1 LGYQD
6 ISRDTDRSGREL
18 NSNEKSRRREV
29 QKQRVYIRIL
39 INGEYVSRTRK
50 CWIDWP
56 SYEVNFMEK
65 LEVYLFTKP
74 SSIRL
79 QIVSGVMI
87 ERTIDSF
94 DVDIPGESVNSI
106 TSSPTLYKE
115 AFFLKRAP
123 KKGRRTGAKKPK
135 DMIQVKSHKQN
146 VEERQRLNWEEALGH
161 DIDEEENKRLQ
172 SPEKGEPA
180 AGEKKAEE
188 IVEKTQEQHIKEE
201 LEKLVKMDLIEG
213 RILYKSEWV
222 GFGPKMPPLNADSFS
237 NKVQRKPR
245 EKVQKYKA
253 YYSERIFYI

>member
-1 LGYQD
+1 LETEFSLGYQD

-123 KKGRRTGAKKPK
+123 KKGRRAGVKKSK
-135 DMIQVKSHKQN
+135 ELIQVKSHKQN
-146 VEERQRLNWEEALGH
+146 VEERQRMNWEEALGH
-161 DIDEEENKRLQ
+161 DIEDEETKRLQ
-172 SPEKGEPA
+172 SPAKNDPS
-180 AGEKKAEE
+180 AGEKKGPE
-188 IVEKTQEQHIKEE
+188 IPEKTQEQIIKDE
-201 LEKLVKMDLIEG
+201 LEKIVKMDLIEG

-222 GFGPKMPPLNADSFS
+222 GYGPKMPPLNADSFS

-245 EKVQKYKA
+245 EKV
-253 YYSERIFYI
+253 RDGRLFY